1 MATLD
6 DQVIKS
12 FGDIVTQGPNI
23 KIDANVLQR
32 KKKPLTFEQI
42 KELLEK
48 GESMPEGFTVPTG
61 LSVQQVGQ
69 LPGGMSAYSSL
80 YPMIESIKGTAG
92 FGKGPGGVSED
103 INVDN
108 PPQES
113 PITNTLH
120 NCPDG
125 YYFDET
131 VGACVN
137 ESQKDDDTLDNME
150 KEASY
155 QSFVDM
161 VAKNNPQ
168 WDGSMDQFNDL
179 AGGTYLGSLWD
190 NFYNDNTLLTK
201 YVGLK
206 AKGFTKYPEGVFKEG
221 EFGSFKPTPNTL
233 VPFVPDQ
240 QKDDTSQNNQKT
252 IIQSSSP
259 ATTSMSAV
267 GNVNMGGSGIQDP
280 SQISQPSQK
289 EEPVRTGGTP
299 IGGGG
304 GMLGG
309 GDYGG
314 VLNKG
319 GLVEQTKPLQLA
331 DVSLKMQEGG
341 QVPVEQPIQGMPMP
355 SGQPAGF
362 IQDPSAA
369 PAPDNPMD
377 AMQGQGQ
384 RDDVL
389 GELPE
394 GTFVIN
400 AMAVQLAGID
410 ELDNMVEKAY
420 ETLAQGMRKQ
430 GVDEGLVGQLIGSS
444 RNRAGVRKQE
454 MVDVAVSNG
463 EYIIPPEIVP
473 VIGEDKLRKINDR
486 GLRKLEELKPKEKK
500 QQSFMPQQGLQEG
513 GFTIARNPDGTLKTE
528 KMIDDRGR
536 EVSRLIS
543 KEEQKKTQPVNTKK
557 QLTDLG
563 IIESKTKS
571 PEIEY
576 SPLELN
582 IIEEKTLSEQLGSSS
597 KSSIITEP
605 LKPTITSKNLETEVL
620 PQAPSVKTTP
630 VTLPSQEASERKD
643 IPPFDAV
650 QKGKPPFMSV
660 FGVPEGSAKPAL
672 PPEVLM
678 EKYPPSELKT
688 APLKDDRSLSE
699 GQISKEFKT
708 SVQAPDYPL
717 NSSQEKI
724 IIQSIYDNDYPD
736 SAERLLHFIENS
748 PYRSSRELAQ
758 QYYASLENKTSSFM
772 QNQNEKIKSK
782 AINMAAEEDKVKE
795 LLGSENLPSN
805 YKEILGMTEEARVKA
820 ALGIPDNVSLPENY
834 KEILQMTD
842 KDKVKM
848 ALKIPSNVKLRD
860 DYKQILGI
868 PVEPTE
874 DDTSLSE
881 GQSEVGFVTRDT
893 SPSSAEF
900 GSLDVRNFKQPT
912 KGDISWINDSLLDAI
927 RQKESSNRHLDVDGT
942 LFKHP
947 NSKALGAYGI
957 KPSTAADPGAKFVE
971 LNPDLVP
978 IADLTKELN
987 EDKHREFAKNYLIAI
1002 TLRFPELSP
1011 SDVIRAYNAGPTKV
1025 NSVLSGQGTF
1035 NQEALDYPNQVMEIL
1050 QSSSN
1055 ARTGGF
1061 V

>member
-1 MATLD
+1 MATKVDNSTFIGLD

-23 KIDANVLQR
+23 KIDANVLQK

-108 PPQES
+108 PSQES

-131 VGACVN
+131 VQSCVR
-137 ESQKDDDTLDNME
+137 EDKDDNDTLDNIE

-190 NFYNDNTLLTK
+190 NLYNDNTLLTK

-206 AKGFTKYPEGVFKEG
+206 AKGFTKYPEGAFKEG
-221 EFGSFKPTPNTL
+221 EFGSFKLTPNTL

-240 QKDDTSQNNQKT
+240 QKDDTSQNIQKT

-280 SQISQPSQK
+280 SQISQPPQK

-299 IGGGG
+299 FGKANE
-304 GMLGG
+304 LG
-309 GDYGG
+309 GDYF
-314 VLNKG
+314 NTG
-319 GLVEQTKPLQLA
+319 GLVEQTKPLQLS

-341 QVPVEQPIQGMPMP
+341 QVPVAPPQEAMPMP

-576 SPLELN
+576 SL
-582 IIEEKTLSEQLGSSS
+582 
-597 KSSIITEP
+597 
-605 LKPTITSKNLETEVL
+605 
-620 PQAPSVKTTP
+620 
-630 VTLPSQEASERKD
+630 
-643 IPPFDAV
+643 
-650 QKGKPPFMSV
+650 
-660 FGVPEGSAKPAL
+660 
-672 PPEVLM
+672 
-678 EKYPPSELKT
+678 
-688 APLKDDRSLSE
+688 
-699 GQISKEFKT
+699 
-708 SVQAPDYPL
+708 
-717 NSSQEKI
+717 
-724 IIQSIYDNDYPD
+724 
-736 SAERLLHFIENS
+736 
-748 PYRSSRELAQ
+748 
-758 QYYASLENKTSSFM
+758 
-772 QNQNEKIKSK
+772 
-782 AINMAAEEDKVKE
+782 
-795 LLGSENLPSN
+795 
-805 YKEILGMTEEARVKA
+805 
-820 ALGIPDNVSLPENY
+820 
-834 KEILQMTD
+834 
-842 KDKVKM
+842 
-848 ALKIPSNVKLRD
+848 
-860 DYKQILGI
+860 
-868 PVEPTE
+868 
-874 DDTSLSE
+874 
-881 GQSEVGFVTRDT
+881 
-893 SPSSAEF
+893 
-900 GSLDVRNFKQPT
+900 
-912 KGDISWINDSLLDAI
+912 
-927 RQKESSNRHLDVDGT
+927 
-942 LFKHP
+942 
-947 NSKALGAYGI
+947 
-957 KPSTAADPGAKFVE
+957 
-971 LNPDLVP
+971 
-978 IADLTKELN
+978 
-987 EDKHREFAKNYLIAI
+987 
-1002 TLRFPELSP
+1002 
-1011 SDVIRAYNAGPTKV
+1011 
-1025 NSVLSGQGTF
+1025 
-1035 NQEALDYPNQVMEIL
+1035 
-1050 QSSSN
+1050 
-1055 ARTGGF
+1055 
-1061 V
+1061 